1 MLHSE
6 SYYLLKLNPP
16 PRSVRIISHKC
27 KNNMV
32 WDCPANEPC
41 RIQINFL
48 QTGMIRETRED
59 EQNDYVEGTAYI
71 TCMGDQL
78 HQDLATMTQELS
90 LRLFLCVPPK
100 QVSAEEIANRNIA
113 IHEAVVPGLVKDPD
127 IARQVGDLILATKLS
142 APPGD
147 PQRSLKLRQYM
158 YHMLVLLTQCSVDQA
173 RRQLR
178 MQLQDWSRL
187 TRKTDAYIRA
197 HLGQKASVKA
207 IAKAVGDNYDHL
219 KTIFRRDTGMTLVE
233 YINSQ
238 RIQRVKELLASGA
251 VTTEKAGDAV
261 GIQDTKYLG
270 RLFRRY
276 TGMTITEYRD
286 LCRESQEL

>member
-16 PRSVRIISHKC
+16 PRSVRISSHKC
-27 KNNMV
+27 KDKLI

-59 EQNDYVEGTAYI
+59 EQNDYVGGTAYI

-78 HQDLATMTQELS
+78 HQELEPLTQELS
-90 LRLFLCVPPK
+90 LRLFFCAPP
-100 QVSAEEIANRNIA
+100 QRLTAEEIANRKIA

-127 IARQVGDLILATKLS
+127 IARQVGDLILTAKLS

-158 YHMLVLLTQCSVDQA
+158 YQMLVLLTQCSADQA
-173 RRQLR
+173 RRQL
-178 MQLQDWSRL
+178 QLQLQWWSRP
-187 TRKTDAYIRA
+187 TKKADAYIRA
-197 HLGQKASVKA
+197 HLGQKMSVKA
-207 IAKAVGDNYDHL
+207 IAGAVGDNYDHL
-219 KTIFRRDTGMTLVE
+219 KTIFRQDTGMTLVE
-233 YINSQ
+233 YSHSQ

-251 VTTEKAGDAV
+251 VTAEEAGDAV
-261 GIQDTKYLG
+261 GIQDPKYLG

-276 TGMTITEYRD
+276 TGMTITEYRE